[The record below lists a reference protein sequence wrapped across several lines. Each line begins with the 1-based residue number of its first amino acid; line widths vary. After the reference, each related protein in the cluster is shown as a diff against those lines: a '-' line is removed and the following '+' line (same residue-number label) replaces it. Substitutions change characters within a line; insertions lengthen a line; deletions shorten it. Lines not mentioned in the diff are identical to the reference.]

1 MATVEQQLN
10 PLDKKDQT
18 LPTPDR
24 VPPRA
29 DTFAALEGNGQE
41 ATALQDRG
49 NRQAERDAAAFAARM
64 NSGAPAPVEAAP
76 PAPPAPEAKK
86 GLFSRIGGW
95 FKGAFEPSVE
105 ARSAAHAKEE
115 AAKNP
120 LVAQQMKAM
129 EADARISKEEF
140 KRMMKEG
147 AAGAKAEAKKNAI
160 EALSAQSA
168 AIGDLGIVGHNEAFG
183 KLGEMRVAVD
193 AKAKVEATKKA
204 AAEAKAALTA
214 GLSGKEAK
222 IALGR
227 ATETTKMTADQK
239 AAEGMIKKGDAE
251 LMEMIEAG
259 KDPVEAAAFLASQRR
274 DQALSNKAKVA
285 VGKVMKNLDGM
296 DVRVINATA
305 DAIEKGA
312 GVVMKTGKRAWN
324 AYVDAEMQA
333 GAAKAER
340 LIQANQPKP
349 MPNKNAGD
357 QVLSDAQILAD
368 QALNERRMAQRKAEG
383 STMFSK
389 KKPSYADTALS
400 GITKAKQY
408 VQYVREQTK
417 RGPTVSEA
425 VSALANADIH
435 GAGMKAVDAGIDAV
449 KTAGRGAAYLR
460 EQTKRGP
467 TVSEAAAKVADFA
480 ANADI
485 HGAGMKAVDA
495 GIDTVKATGRGA
507 AYLREQTKRGPT
519 VSEAAN
525 YLAKDWEATK
535 QRMAE
540 RLAKLSQPLISDQ
553 LLRDAGVVRKNDFED
568 PVWTKSL
575 GKGDEDVPDE
585 ISQVVAETAAERQ
598 EGPANFAEVYDA
610 LRKAAESGI
619 RAQVNAFMYEA
630 EQLEKIAQNDE
641 DPAEHHLGDQ
651 YRGWKTADVKKL
663 IKRLHDQNVLAK

>member
-1 MATVEQQLN
+1 M
-10 PLDKKDQT
+10 P
-18 LPTPDR
+18 PTPDR
-24 VPPRA
+24 VPPSA
-29 DTFAALEGNGQE
+29 DTFAALEGNAQE
-41 ATALQDRG
+41 SAARQNRST
-49 NRQAERDAAAFAARM
+49 RQAERDAAAFAARM

-105 ARSAAHAKEE
+105 ARSTAHAKEE

-120 LVAQQMKAM
+120 LVAQQMKDM
-129 EADARISKEEF
+129 DAAAPIGKDEF
-140 KRMMKEG
+140 KRMMKES
-147 AAGAKAEAKKNAI
+147 AASAKAEAKKKAI

-193 AKAKVEATKKA
+193 AKAQAEATKKA

-227 ATETTKMTADQK
+227 AVETTKMTPDQK

-259 KDPVEAAAFLASQRR
+259 EDPVEAASFLASARKDAVKAKMRAPIEKIGTTLDQGMDKGWKALDRAADIAVRKVTGMESPKDR
-274 DQALSNKAKVA
+274 DQRVQDVA
-285 VGKVMKNLDGM
+285 
-296 DVRVINATA
+296 R
-305 DAIEKGA
+305 GA
-312 GVVMKTGKRAWN
+312 S
-324 AYVDAEMQA
+324 Q
-333 GAAKAER
+333 
-340 LIQANQPKP
+340 
-349 MPNKNAGD
+349 GD
-357 QVLSDAQILAD
+357 QVLTDAQILAD